1 VKLKDWLLKSFW
13 QDPNYDIHQMA
24 CPEITLEEV
33 PQDLYDKLLS
43 EATAAGAKFDGEKVD
58 FDHCEFNWSYDAPS
72 QTLHITCTKKPFFID
87 CPTIEQKIR
96 ELVKG
101 AKDVVG

>member
-1 VKLKDWLLKSFW
+1 MKLKDFLLKSLW

-24 CPEITLEEV
+24 CPEITLEEI

-43 EATAAGAKFDGEKVD
+43 EATTAGAVFAGSKAHISG
-58 FDHCEFNWSYDAPS
+58 CEFDWEYDGPS
-72 QTLHITCTKKPFFID
+72 ATLHITCTKKPFFIS
-87 CPTIEQKIR
+87 CAQVEEKIR

-101 AKDVVG
+101 AKDVIG